1 MSAALTL
8 AERNALADVVV
19 AMTTLGATD
28 KARMV
33 ADLVAR
39 LARLSHCDSC
49 GVLYDGGSARA
60 PYCHHCLDEMRREDA
75 RAATGEDLR

>member
-19 AMTTLGATD
+19 AMTTLGAGE
-28 KARMV
+28 KAHLV

-49 GVLYDGGSARA
+49 GVLYDNA
-60 PYCHHCLDEMRREDA
+60 PVSTACCHHCLDEMRREDA
-75 RAATGEDLR
+75 RASTGEDLR

>member
-19 AMTTLGATD
+19 AMTTLGAHD
-28 KARMV
+28 KARLV

-39 LARLSHCDSC
+39 LVRLGHCDSC
-49 GVLYDGGSARA
+49 GVLYDNAPVIA
-60 PYCHHCLDEMRREDA
+60 PYCHHCLNEMRREDA

>member
-19 AMTTLGATD
+19 AMTTLGAGE
-28 KARMV
+28 KAHLV

-49 GVLYDGGSARA
+49 GVLYDNGAVLA
-60 PYCHHCLDEMRREDA
+60 PYCHHCLIDMQAQEAREA
-75 RAATGEDLR
+75 RGEHL